1 MDPME
6 GGKKDH
12 RIVLQE
18 TIVHANKMDNLE
30 EMQKFLKRYPL
41 PKLNQEEIENKNRS
55 STSTEIES
63 VIKKNFQQAKIQY
76 QIASQGNSI
85 TFRVNTY
92 LSETLPK
99 NCRGKS
105 TPKFILQGHHH
116 PDTKTKDI
124 TKKENY
130 RQISLMNIDTKIL
143 NKRLANRIQQYI
155 KSIIHHDPVEF
166 IPGMR

>member
-1 MDPME
+1 MLSLIRMGTSWELLGTKTWAPGRQERPRGGPWTRRGALSSARSHRGGCCGRSGSDSWGLNAKDPLFW
-6 GGKKDH
+6 GP
-12 RIVLQE
+12 
-18 TIVHANKMDNLE
+18 
-30 EMQKFLKRYPL
+30 Y
-41 PKLNQEEIENKNRS
+41 
-55 STSTEIES
+55 
-63 VIKKNFQQAKIQY
+63 
-76 QIASQGNSI
+76 
-85 TFRVNTY
+85 
-92 LSETLPK
+92 
-99 NCRGKS
+99 

-166 IPGMR
+166 IPGMRWFFSIINQSIWYTTLTNWRIKTIWSSQ